1 MNGTASRPEET
12 AITTQITGG
21 AAAAAEAR
29 GLLTELLGE
38 TTPADKLHDLLL
50 LTTELVTNAVKHA
63 AVDERSTFELRVEAT
78 PEVRRVAVIDPGG
91 ETAPAVQDLDVSIP
105 GGMGLFLVEQLSTRW
120 GTEPS
125 AGGGTRVWFELA
137 A

>member
-1 MNGTASRPEET
+1 MNGTAERPGEKM
-12 AITTQITGG
+12 IRTQIAGG

-29 GLLTELLGE
+29 GLITDALGE
-38 TTPADKLHDLLL
+38 TTPSEKLHDLLL

-63 AVDERSTFELRVEAT
+63 NVDEDSTLEISIEARRA
-78 PEVRRVAVIDPGG
+78 VRRVAVVDPGG
-91 ETAPAVQDLDVSIP
+91 ESLPEVRDVDLSIP

-120 GTEPS
+120 GSEPT
-125 AGGGTRVWFELA
+125 GNGGTRVWFELA